1 MIKIAAQEQKGW
13 IVVAIEGEIDLHTS
27 PEIRKELAGHVKAK
41 KAKVLIDLAKVA
53 YIDSSGLATF
63 IEAMQKL
70 RKGGGEIA
78 LAGLSET
85 VRHVFEVARLD
96 SVFKIFKN
104 RDGALE

>member
-1 MIKIAAQEQKGW
+1 MIKIAVQEQTGW
-13 IVVAIEGEIDLHTS
+13 IVVSIEGEIDLHTS
-27 PEIRKELAGHVKAK
+27 PEIRRELAGHAKAK
-41 KAKVLIDLAKVA
+41 KAKVLIDLAKVT

-96 SVFKIFKN
+96 SVFKIYKTK
-104 RDGALE
+104 DEVLG

>member
-1 MIKIAAQEQKGW
+1 MIKMNVQEQNGW
-13 IVVAIEGEIDLHTS
+13 AVVAIEGEIDLHTS
-27 PEIRKELAGHVKAK
+27 PEIRKELAARTKVK
-41 KAKVLIDLAKVA
+41 KARLLIDLAAVT

-104 RDGALE
+104 KEEVLG